1 MSEHENCHV
10 DPVEKPVDKQALLTA
25 QATFLG
31 VSGMG
36 CPTCAMRVRN
46 GLLNLDGVLVAEV
59 YLQNGIAAVA
69 YDPTEVTPD
78 NLVTAVA
85 NAGNDGRHHYEAH
98 ILQTVPA
105 AKAFTTGRNF

>member
-1 MSEHENCHV
+1 MSNHEKCHV
-10 DPVEKPVDKQALLTA
+10 DPVEKAVNEEALLTA
-25 QATFLG
+25 KATFLG

-46 GLLNLDGVLVAEV
+46 GLLNLDGVLTAEV
-59 YLQNGIAAVA
+59 YLQNGVATVA
-69 YDPTEVTPD
+69 YAPEEVTPD

-85 NAGNDGRHHYEAH
+85 NAGNDSRHHYEAH

-105 AKAFTTGRNF
+105 AKAFTLA